1 MSAGVFA
8 IVMLGLWLL
17 LRLRRTD
24 QEEQVQERST
34 LDVLKSIES
43 KLDQIISAQN
53 VKISSEEES
62 DTRGCN

>member
-1 MSAGVFA
+1 MSAGIFA
-8 IVMLGLWLL
+8 IIMLGLLL
-17 LRLRRTD
+17 YLRLAV

-43 KLDQIISAQN
+43 KLDQIVLSQK

-62 DTRGCN
+62 NRK

>member
-1 MSAGVFA
+1 
-8 IVMLGLWLL
+8 MLGLLL
-17 LRLRRTD
+17 YLRLAV

-43 KLDQIISAQN
+43 KLDQIVLSQK

-62 DTRGCN
+62 NRK

>member
-1 MSAGVFA
+1 MSAGIFA
-8 IVMLGLWLL
+8 IIMLGLWLL
-17 LRLRRTD
+17 LRLRRAD

-43 KLDQIISAQN
+43 KLDQIVLAQN

-62 DTRGCN
+62 NRK

>member
-62 DTRGCN
+62 DTR